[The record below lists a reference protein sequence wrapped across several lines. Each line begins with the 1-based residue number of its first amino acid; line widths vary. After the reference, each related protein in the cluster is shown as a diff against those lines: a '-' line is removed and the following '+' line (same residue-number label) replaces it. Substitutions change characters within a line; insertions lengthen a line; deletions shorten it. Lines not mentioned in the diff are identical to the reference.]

1 MQSSRLG
8 GIGMYCCLSLMLT
21 SGLSHES
28 VSIFGSLVEVRVSAD
43 SAATVSLV
51 LGLV

>member
-21 SGLSHES
+21 SGSIPQFSEADES
-28 VSIFGSLVEVRVSAD
+28 PVEVQVSAD
-43 SAATVSLV
+43 SAATVLLV